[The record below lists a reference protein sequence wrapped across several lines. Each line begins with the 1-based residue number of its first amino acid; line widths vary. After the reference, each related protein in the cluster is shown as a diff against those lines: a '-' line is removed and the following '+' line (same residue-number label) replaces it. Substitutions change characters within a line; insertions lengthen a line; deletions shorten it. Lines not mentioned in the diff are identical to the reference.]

1 MEKKKTAV
9 LSDGKTAELTF
20 DEAILAVELYSK
32 ELARLTASVNKANS
46 VISLSPSRLLYAP
59 FPWHLHR

>member
-32 ELARLTASVNKANS
+32 ELAKLTASVNKATS
-46 VISLSPSRLLYAP
+46 VIREYIDSNYGNEIE
-59 FPWHLHR
+59 

>member
-9 LSDGKTAELTF
+9 LADGKTAELTF
-20 DEAILAVELYSK
+20 DESILAVELYSK

-46 VISLSPSRLLYAP
+46 VIREYIDSNYGNEIE
-59 FPWHLHR
+59 

>member
-32 ELARLTASVNKANS
+32 ELAKLTASVNKATSIIREYIDSNYGNE
-46 VISLSPSRLLYAP
+46 IE
-59 FPWHLHR
+59 

>member
-1 MEKKKTAV
+1 MIMKKKKTAV

-32 ELARLTASVNKANS
+32 ELAKLTASVNKATS
-46 VISLSPSRLLYAP
+46 VIREYIDSNYGNEIE
-59 FPWHLHR
+59 

>member
-9 LSDGKTAELTF
+9 LADGKTAELTF

-32 ELARLTASVNKANS
+32 ELAKLTASVNKATS
-46 VISLSPSRLLYAP
+46 VIREYIDSNYGNEIE
-59 FPWHLHR
+59 